1 MFDVYRSL
9 RMVRSRMVGYCS
21 RIEKSEAR
29 THGIVRSVFSA
40 IINKQP
46 IGCNAQLAEQLY
58 KQDDL

>member
-9 RMVRSRMVGYCS
+9 GMIRSRVVGYCS

-29 THGIVRSVFSA
+29 THGIVRSMFSA

-46 IGCNAQLAEQLY
+46 IGCDAQLT
-58 KQDDL
+58 